1 MQLDGTKFKIFLKN
15 ILNSFH
21 EEKMMKNKKE
31 KKKEPLTKN
40 KESRMKNSNLL
51 L

>member
-15 ILNSFH
+15 IFKYLPQRRMR
-21 EEKMMKNKKE
+21 KKKKE

-40 KESRMKNSNLL
+40 EESRMKNSNLL

>member
-1 MQLDGTKFKIFLKN
+1 
-15 ILNSFH
+15 
-21 EEKMMKNKKE
+21 MMKNKKKE

-40 KESRMKNSNLL
+40 KESRMKNGNLL